1 MKQFFLFFI
10 LLPISFLTRSQEN
23 YQRLSKNVCNCLSEY
38 ESLYDDS
45 SLINHCFQLAIK
57 QTEGMP
63 KSKGQLEKIIIK
75 ADYNLQK
82 NCDKYLTIRTR
93 MDPSKGDWKRL
104 DSNLNTHLDSLQCMG
119 FTNHKAL
126 YYLEHS
132 GDTTG
137 LVIKNGLWLD
147 QFKDGTYSKCKFSWK
162 SACDF
167 ELEFIKSNNN
177 TRKNSGVGEMF
188 YYRIINKEVN
198 YYLLTY
204 HYGSV
209 MGTFKVYFLD

>member
-1 MKQFFLFFI
+1 MSRLFLSLI
-10 LLPISFLTRSQEN
+10 LLVISISSLCQDIV
-23 YQRLSKNVCNCLSEY
+23 QRLSKNVCNCLSEY

-63 KSKGQLEKIIIK
+63 KSKGQLEKTIIK

-82 NCDKYLTIRTR
+82 ICDKYLTIRTR
-93 MDPSKGDWKRL
+93 MNPSKGDWKRL
-104 DSNLNTHLDSLQCMG
+104 DSNLSTNLDSVQCIG
-119 FTNHKAL
+119 LTNHKAL

-137 LVIKNGLWLD
+137 LVIKNGIWMD
-147 QFKDGTYSKCKFSWK
+147 QFKDGTYSKCKFIWK
-162 SACDF
+162 GACDF

-188 YYRIINKEVN
+188 YYRIIDKEVN

-204 HYGSV
+204 HYGNV